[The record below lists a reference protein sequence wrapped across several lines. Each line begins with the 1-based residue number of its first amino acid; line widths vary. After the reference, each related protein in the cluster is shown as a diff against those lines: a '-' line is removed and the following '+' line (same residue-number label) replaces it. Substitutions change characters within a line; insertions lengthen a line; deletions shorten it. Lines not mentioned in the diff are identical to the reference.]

1 MYSPADISNLI
12 YKVRSELGLCATLKP
27 KIVETY
33 YDREANS
40 LFIIAADRPD
50 KSAVL
55 GPGGWVLSLIRK
67 KLGVTAVGV
76 RSKLDLEAKKQRIK
90 LAAEQLRRLSQ
101 DVDGHLRKIIDSRLL
116 PMLKNELNYPART
129 FFERK
134 PLKKHALIIALSGGV
149 DSTTALVLAWK
160 AGLNPIA
167 ITMSPGTWLIPAE
180 TRRIINTVV
189 SRLGVHH
196 EYIDSTKAYEEMFRD
211 ALKGKIH
218 PCGRC
223 HTITATRLIE
233 IAKNR
238 KIPLIGFGDLLPTGT
253 YSSYIVEENLV
264 RFNIPASLSLS
275 KIDTILTA
283 RQFGH
288 PGASFV
294 YGCPLIREVH
304 RRYPQF
310 CYASLHRV
318 LRETRAGI
326 LEPGQ
331 ALKYV
336 KNIMQLSGKKAD
348 GQGWS

>member
-1 MYSPADISNLI
+1 MYSVADISNLI
-12 YKVRSELGLCATLKP
+12 SKARSELGLCTALQP
-27 KIVETY
+27 KIVETC
-33 YDREANS
+33 YDRETDS
-40 LFIIAADRPD
+40 LFIITADRPD

-67 KLGVTAVGV
+67 NLGVTAVGV
-76 RSKLDLEAKKQRIK
+76 RSKLDLEVKKQRVK
-90 LAAEQLRRLSQ
+90 LAAEQLGKLSKE
-101 DVDGHLRKIIDSRLL
+101 VDGHLRKIIDSRLI

-134 PLKKHALIIALSGGV
+134 PLKKHAIVIALSGGV
-149 DSTTALVLAWK
+149 DSTAALVLAWK

-167 ITMSPGTWLIPAE
+167 ITISPGTWLIPEE
-180 TRRIINTVV
+180 TRRTINTVV

-196 EYIDSTKAYEEMFRD
+196 EYITSTKDYKETFRN

-223 HTITATRLIE
+223 HTITGTRIIE
-233 IAKNR
+233 IAKDR
-238 KIPLIGFGDLLPTGT
+238 KIPMIGLGDLLPTGT
-253 YSSYIVEENLV
+253 HSSYLVEENLM

-275 KIDTILTA
+275 KIDTILMA
-283 RQFGH
+283 KQFGH
-288 PGASFV
+288 PGVSFV

-304 RRYPQF
+304 RRSPQL
-310 CYASLHRV
+310 CYASIRRV

-336 KNIMQLSGKKAD
+336 KNIMRPSGKKRMAKLD
-348 GQGWS
+348 